1 MRIDGHDDDDVA
13 TKVIAFQESLHSHKQ
28 LLSNSME
35 ERDNPHPSR
44 GYFTI
49 RKLPYY
55 SRAMEEELYD
65 EFGNYIGPEVKD
77 SEEES
82 VSVGR
87 FRRVWRLIA

>member
-1 MRIDGHDDDDVA
+1 MLYKTNCSPTHVA
-13 TKVIAFQESLHSHKQ
+13 TLSLARK
-28 LLSNSME
+28 N
-35 ERDNPHPSR
+35 DPHPSR
-44 GYFTI
+44 GYSTI

>member
-1 MRIDGHDDDDVA
+1 MRIESHDDNDIEMNA
-13 TKVIAFQESLHSHKQ
+13 IACQKELHSYTQ
-28 LLSNSME
+28 LPSNIVE

-44 GYFTI
+44 GYSTI

-87 FRRVWRLIA
+87 FRRIWRLIA

>member
-1 MRIDGHDDDDVA
+1 MRIESHDDDDIA
-13 TKVIAFQESLHSHKQ
+13 TRAFAFQGSVHSYKQ
-28 LLSNSME
+28 LLSNIME
-35 ERDNPHPSR
+35 ERDNSHPSR
-44 GYFTI
+44 GYSTI

-87 FRRVWRLIA
+87 FRRIWRLIA

>member
-1 MRIDGHDDDDVA
+1 MD
-13 TKVIAFQESLHSHKQ
+13 
-28 LLSNSME
+28 
-35 ERDNPHPSR
+35 ERDNSRPSR

-82 VSVGR
+82 VSVSR

>member
-1 MRIDGHDDDDVA
+1 M
-13 TKVIAFQESLHSHKQ
+13 QSLVRKNYIHIHSSLPTLWKKGTTHT
-28 LLSNSME
+28 
-35 ERDNPHPSR
+35 PSR
-44 GYFTI
+44 GYSTI
-49 RKLPYY
+49 GKLPYY

>member
-1 MRIDGHDDDDVA
+1 MRIESYDDDDIA
-13 TKVIAFQESLHSHKQ
+13 TRAFAFQGSPHSHKQ
-28 LLSNSME
+28 LLSNIVE
-35 ERDNPHPSR
+35 EMDNPHPSR
-44 GYFTI
+44 GYSTI

-55 SRAMEEELYD
+55 SRTMEEELYD

-87 FRRVWRLIA
+87 FRRIWRLIA